1 MTSKD
6 YSIGQSLKQNDVIF
20 VADFETSK
28 NENKTWVYLWSVSP
42 LNSDIFYNGYDIASF
57 IKFIREHTGRYYF
70 HNAKFDVSFI
80 ISFLLKN
87 GFIYTEKKTPNSI
100 QTLYSGNGNFYSC
113 KINFSYTDKRN
124 KKINSSTILDSQ
136 KLLISSVEQI
146 ANDFKLPIKKLKID
160 YNKVIL
166 ENSKIDKEFIEY
178 VNRDVEIVKIALKDF
193 LLFGDKITIASN
205 ALNRYKLL
213 TQDFEKLFPI
223 LSFQDDEYLRKSYKG
238 GFCWK
243 HPKIRDV
250 GKGLVFDVNSL
261 YPYVM
266 YTKLLPCYKP
276 IYAKGELKFMD
287 NFPLFIQ
294 HIKISCHIK
303 KDKIPCIQ
311 LKHNFRY
318 AENQYLDEIDYPEDL
333 YVTNIDLTLIKEQ
346 YDIDYIDY
354 IDGYYFKGK
363 YNLFKDYIDYFMDLK
378 YNGNPSERAIAKRY
392 LNSLY
397 GKFGKNPVSTR
408 KIPYIEND
416 ILKFH
421 TTDLEISNPIYV
433 AMASFIT
440 SYAREKTIRTAQKFY
455 CDDLSKNRFIYS
467 DTDSIHILGHET
479 PDLDIDDKKLGCWKL
494 ENKFYKG
501 RFIRQKTYYEISG
514 KEHTIKCAGMSDKM
528 KSKLSFKKFT
538 EGYTDFRLKQK
549 QLDGG
554 IALVDEI
561 FTIK

>member
-1 MTSKD
+1 MT
-6 YSIGQSLKQNDVIF
+6 GQNHKQNDIIYI
-20 VADFETSK
+20 ADFETSK
-28 NENKTWVYLWSVSP
+28 YANKTWVYLWSVSP
-42 LNSDIFYNGYDIASF
+42 LNSNEFYNGYDIISF
-57 IKFIREHTGRYYF
+57 INFIQKHSGRYYF

-80 ISFLLKN
+80 ISYLLKN
-87 GFIYTEKKTPNSI
+87 GFVYSEKKIPNSI

-113 KINFSYTDKRN
+113 KINFSYVDKRN

-160 YNKVIL
+160 YNKIIL

-193 LLFGDKITIASN
+193 LMFGDKITIASN
-205 ALNRYKLL
+205 ALNKYKLL
-213 TQDFEKLFPI
+213 TQDFEKLFPV
-223 LSFQDDEYLRKSYKG
+223 LSFQEDEYLRKSYKG

-250 GKGLVFDVNSL
+250 EKGLVFDVNSL

-276 IYAKGELKFMD
+276 IYAKGELKFTV

-294 HIKISCHIK
+294 HIKVACRIK
-303 KDKIPCIQ
+303 ENKIPYIQ

-318 AENQYLDEIDYPEDL
+318 AENQYLTEIDYPEDL
-333 YVTNIDLTLIKEQ
+333 YVTNIDLTLIKEH
-346 YDIDYIDY
+346 YDINYIDY

-363 YNLFKDYIDYFMDLK
+363 YGLFKGYIDYFMDLK

-408 KIPYIEND
+408 KIPYIEDD

-467 DTDSIHILGHET
+467 DTDSIHILGHEI
-479 PDLDIDDKKLGCWKL
+479 PDLDIDDKKLGYWKL

-514 KEHTIKCAGMSDKM
+514 KEHIIKCAGMSDKM

>member
-6 YSIGQSLKQNDVIF
+6 YLTGQNHKQNDIIYI
-20 VADFETSK
+20 ADFETSK
-28 NENKTWVYLWSVSP
+28 YANKTWVYLWSVSP
-42 LNSDIFYNGYDIASF
+42 LNSNEFYNGYDIISF
-57 IKFIREHTGRYYF
+57 INFIQKHSGRYYF

-80 ISFLLKN
+80 ISYLLKN
-87 GFIYTEKKTPNSI
+87 GFVYSEKKIPNSI

-113 KINFSYTDKRN
+113 KINFSYVDKRN

-160 YNKVIL
+160 YNKIIL

-193 LLFGDKITIASN
+193 LMFGDKITIASN
-205 ALNRYKLL
+205 ALNKYKLL
-213 TQDFEKLFPI
+213 TQDFEKLFPV
-223 LSFQDDEYLRKSYKG
+223 LSFQEDEYLRKSYKG

-250 GKGLVFDVNSL
+250 EKGLVFDVNSL

-276 IYAKGELKFMD
+276 IYTKGELKFTD

-294 HIKISCHIK
+294 HIKVACHIK
-303 KDKIPCIQ
+303 ENKIPCIQ

-318 AENQYLDEIDYPEDL
+318 AENQYLTEIDYPEDL
-333 YVTNIDLTLIKEQ
+333 YVTNIDLTLIKEH
-346 YDIDYIDY
+346 YDINYIDY

-363 YNLFKDYIDYFMDLK
+363 YGLFKGYIDYFMDLK

-408 KIPYIEND
+408 KIPYIEDD

-467 DTDSIHILGHET
+467 DTDSIHILGHEI
-479 PDLDIDDKKLGCWKL
+479 PDLDIDDKKLGYWKL

>member
-1 MTSKD
+1 M
-6 YSIGQSLKQNDVIF
+6 
-20 VADFETSK
+20 
-28 NENKTWVYLWSVSP
+28 
-42 LNSDIFYNGYDIASF
+42 
-57 IKFIREHTGRYYF
+57 
-70 HNAKFDVSFI
+70 
-80 ISFLLKN
+80 
-87 GFIYTEKKTPNSI
+87 
-100 QTLYSGNGNFYSC
+100 
-113 KINFSYTDKRN
+113 
-124 KKINSSTILDSQ
+124 
-136 KLLISSVEQI
+136 
-146 ANDFKLPIKKLKID
+146 
-160 YNKVIL
+160 

-250 GKGLVFDVNSL
+250 EKGLVFDVNSL

-294 HIKISCHIK
+294 HIKVACHIK
-303 KDKIPCIQ
+303 ENKIPCIQ

-318 AENQYLDEIDYPEDL
+318 AENQYLTEIDYPEDL
-333 YVTNIDLTLIKEQ
+333 YVTNIDLTLIKEH
-346 YDIDYIDY
+346 YDINYIDY

-363 YNLFKDYIDYFMDLK
+363 YGLFKGYIDYFMDLK
-378 YNGNPSERAIAKRY
+378 YNGNPSEKAIAKRY

-408 KIPYIEND
+408 KIPYIEDD

-467 DTDSIHILGHET
+467 DTDSIHILGHEI
-479 PDLDIDDKKLGCWKL
+479 PDLDIDDKKLGYWKL